1 MSGENFSIYF
11 FPAAVKYV
19 DPVKA
24 KVIYEKTLK
33 YKSKSLEAI
42 VDNVKRL
49 PKAAGKLSIHT
60 GAHSFSSDMGPSPGG
75 RTNGPSFQQSPMP
88 IAQGLKSKTLKS
100 PTPIMPSAGHKR
112 AAEPENGEYTMLFC
126 FTF

>member
-1 MSGENFSIYF
+1 ME
-11 FPAAVKYV
+11 
-19 DPVKA
+19 
-24 KVIYEKTLK
+24 T
-33 YKSKSLEAI
+33 I

-60 GAHSFSSDMGPSPGG
+60 GAHNHSSDMGPSPGG

-112 AAEPENGEYTMLFC
+112 AAEHENGECVILLSFSL
-126 FTF
+126 